1 MGLFGNKKKVTKRPS
16 LSDWM
21 ETASDQQLADAY
33 EQRRLQWLKDGQCGT
48 GEKTPEMKMLDRE
61 MSRRSAEKWEKDPR
75 RNRDPNFRWTD
86 ANRWD
91 KD

>member
-1 MGLFGNKKKVTKRPS
+1 MSLFGRKKNDIEKWITS
-16 LSDWM
+16 
-21 ETASDQQLADAY
+21 ASDQQLADGY
-33 EQRRLQWLKDGQCGT
+33 EKKRQQWIKDGYGGN
-48 GEKTPEMKMLDRE
+48 GEKTSDMKKINDE
-61 MSRRSAEKWEKDPR
+61 INKRSAKKWEKDPR